1 MNEKSK
7 NTNKESKKEHKSGR
21 GLGITIGSIIIL
33 VISTITFVFVPAM
46 TQSITDEKLPP
57 FGSYNGKKI
66 EYTQG
71 SYFAQMVET
80 YNEQLKNNGQAV
92 NEQSYFYI
100 FNSAFAATVVNYGI
114 TDEVKQ
120 SGYVVPSKLIDRTMI
135 PYFYDTN
142 GNYSAKIY
150 RDTPDSTKI
159 EMRTSIEEQLFSS
172 RYVED
177 IFGTNT
183 GFSTTETNM
192 YGLKSSKNEIDF
204 VADMSSNKRGFSMVS
219 FNTSDYPKAEAATF
233 GKANAELFTKYNL
246 SVVTLSSEA
255 EAKKILKQ
263 INNDEI
269 LFGDA
274 VTEYST
280 KQYSDENGIIA
291 NSYNYQIKNIVKN
304 DADFQKITSLS
315 QDSLTDVIETA
326 SGYSIFKANGAP
338 VAADF
343 SDLSLIDVAYN
354 YMITYEAGVIE
365 DYYTNIAKDF
375 TAVATTKGFNAA
387 ASAYDL
393 ETVTIEPFPVNY
405 GNNTLLPYVPTEVE
419 ALQGVQTNENFLQ
432 TAFTLQNG
440 EISAPMVIGKKVV
453 VLQLT
458 NETQSDDGYAD
469 SLAFMYPYYTS
480 QFDQTSV
487 QSYFMENDKLENKFF
502 DVYFNYFLGK

>member
-7 NTNKESKKEHKSGR
+7 NTTKDSKKEHKSHR
-21 GLGITIGSIIIL
+21 NVGITIGSIIIL
-33 VISTITFVFVPAM
+33 IISAVTFIFVPAM
-46 TQSITDEKLPP
+46 TQGMTGEKLPP

-80 YNEQLKNNGQAV
+80 YGEQLQNNGQTV
-92 NEQSYFYI
+92 DDQSYFYI

-120 SGYVVPSKLIDRTMI
+120 SGYVVPTQLIDRTMV

-159 EMRTSIEEQLFSS
+159 EMRTSLEEQLFSS

-183 GFSTTETNM
+183 GFSLTETNM
-192 YGLKSSKNEIDF
+192 YGLKSSQNEIAF
-204 VADMSSNKRGFSMVS
+204 VADMSNNKRGFSMVS
-219 FNTSDYPKAEAATF
+219 FNTADYPKTEAATF
-233 GKANAELFTKYNL
+233 GKANSELFTKYNL

-263 INNDEI
+263 INNKEV

-280 KQYSDENGIIA
+280 KQYSDDNGIITSA
-291 NSYNYQIKNIVKN
+291 YNYQIKNIVKN
-304 DADFQKITSLS
+304 AADFQKITSLS
-315 QDSLTDVIETA
+315 PETVSDVIETT

-338 VAADF
+338 VVADF
-343 SDLSLIDVAYN
+343 TDASLIDVAYN
-354 YMITYEAGVIE
+354 YMVTYEAGVIE
-365 DYYTNIAKDF
+365 DYYTNLAKDF
-375 TAVATTKGFNAA
+375 TAVATTRGFNTA
-387 ASAYDL
+387 ASAYNLD
-393 ETVTIEPFPVNY
+393 TVTIEPFPVNY
-405 GNNTLLPYVPTEVE
+405 GNNALLPYVPTDVE

-432 TAFTLQNG
+432 TAFSLQNG
-440 EISAPMVIGKKVV
+440 EISAPIVIGKKVV

-487 QSYFMENDKLENKFF
+487 QSYFMESDKLENKFF
-502 DVYFNYFLGK
+502 DVYFEYFLGN